1 MAETYNS
8 IQQHQP
14 LRVPARWDKQEKAL
28 IIQLDEILDDLY
40 RRFGRLGMQDMSKK
54 FRLTIDGK
62 YNVVSG
68 IEITEEG
75 IDVSGA
81 KYVKIRSG
89 GTFDVDSDNFK
100 INSEEGYLTAGSW
113 KLYSYGIDFH
123 NHEFIIGPGSIEP
136 GAQVAKYAKIGPVES
151 DVDMRGLSIQ
161 TDSDRY
167 CVYMGSEFVS
177 FPHNT
182 RFIFSP
188 FDDNDEH
195 IYSIGTSGDGK
206 WDYGYIDT
214 LYQASSRLVK
224 HDIKPIAPVGE
235 KLDKLWPV
243 SFVYNKDKTETVH
256 QGLIY
261 EDTVGILP
269 EICHEEDGQK
279 SINYIELVPILL
291 KEIQDLRK
299 RVAMLEGKRD
309 V

>member
-28 IIQLDEILDDLY
+28 IIQLGEILDDLY
-40 RRFGRLGMQDMSKK
+40 RRFGRLGMKDMSKK

-81 KYVKIRSG
+81 KYVNIHSG

-100 INSEEGYLTAGSW
+100 INSAERYFTAGAW
-113 KLYSYGIDFH
+113 KFYDYGVDFD
-123 NHEFIIGPGSIEP
+123 NHDFIIGPGAMMVDVP
-136 GAQVAKYAKIGPVES
+136 TARYAKLGPMVYDITEE
-151 DVDMRGLSIQ
+151 GLSIS
-161 TDSDRY
+161 TYGDRY
-167 CVYMGSEFVS
+167 VVYLGSKLHSLPSNTCFVFRPDRKS
-177 FPHNT
+177 SDQVFM
-182 RFIFSP
+182 
-188 FDDNDEH
+188 
-195 IYSIGTSGDGK
+195 IGDSSNH
-206 WDYGYIDT
+206 WDSAHIDT
-214 LYQASSRLVK
+214 VYQASSRLLK

-269 EICHEEDGQK
+269 EICQEENGGK
-279 SINYIELVPILL
+279 SINYLELVPILL